1 MNTTEYAM
9 AFFLVVVIVVVVSLL
24 RQFGPGLARAAEN
37 AAGALLNAEQR
48 STLYAAVKVGLRA
61 AAMHDIS
68 FDQLIDKAIEI
79 AANYLKGNGL
89 DVDADLL
96 RDLILAEQQK
106 LKQAQ
111 PKAATDELGRPV
123 INLEVKGPSPIT
135 PEVAAIARASN
146 HVLSRLE

>member
-1 MNTTEYAM
+1 MNPTQYAM
-9 AFFLVVVIVVVVSLL
+9 ALFLVVVVVVIVTLL
-24 RQFGPGLARAAEN
+24 RMFGPGLVRAAEN

-48 STLYAAVKVGLRA
+48 ATLYAAVKIGLRA
-61 AAMHDIS
+61 AAARGIS
-68 FDQLIDKAIEI
+68 FDQLADKAIEI
-79 AANYLKGNGL
+79 AANYLKGNNL

-106 LKQAQ
+106 LKQT
-111 PKAATDELGRPV
+111 PPTDALGRSV
-123 INLEVKGPSPIT
+123 LETKGPSPLT